1 MDFEFFVGESE
12 MEVEVE
18 IEGGEWGNVEVF
30 WGDFA
35 KGVIGGGSGDEVGF
49 DLTESVADLDDG
61 VEWEACGS
69 GAEVKGDGVKNV
81 AEDAR
86 ESDQLNFPI
95 GGKDQVIFVEV
106 GEEIFF
112 YGGGFV
118 AWKGE
123 MIAVAKLVNI
133 ATIVAKKRQVFGED
147 VEFIEIE
154 GEEENLVTKLV
165 FLWGEAVVHD
175 AALVDCGIHDQRGS
189 PVMALAHSR
198 ALVKPS
204 SWKPYLNQAPAK

>member
-12 MEVEVE
+12 MEIEVE

-30 WGDFA
+30 WGDLA

-49 DLTESVADLDDG
+49 DLAESVADLDDG
-61 VEWEACGS
+61 VEWEACGI

-81 AEDAR
+81 AEDAG
-86 ESDQLNFPI
+86 ESDQLNFSI
-95 GGKDQVIFVEV
+95 GGEGEVMFVEV

-112 YGGGFV
+112 KGGGFV

-133 ATIVAKKRQVFGED
+133 ATIVAKKREVFGEEI
-147 VEFIEIE
+147 EFIEIE
-154 GEEENLVTKLV
+154 GEEENFVTKLV
-165 FLWGEAVVHD
+165 FFWGEAVVHD
-175 AALVDCGIHDQRGS
+175 ATLVDCGIHDQRGS
-189 PVMALAHSR
+189 PVMALAHWR